1 MNLYRI
7 CAAASTL
14 ALAAPF
20 FFGFAPAAADA
31 ASPEETITLFSL
43 NSGYSEYL
51 SIPEEIPT
59 SYNIGDENGVI
70 VDCRVISGESV
81 TVTDSGLIEPAYEI
95 WYWNGGVGSTA
106 SWGVEGET
114 IEKRPFLGD
123 SVVEVK
129 TETDIYCLNISVLEY
144 GEYYAKKVIS
154 DYVAENINDSMTL
167 EEKLEAVVKLPA
179 SYDYAPTASGYVSM
193 IVKKGGDCWGS
204 CAIILEEL
212 KLLGING
219 WIRNGNRDIGGG
231 SGHRNVLAEGDGCY
245 YELEAG
251 YTGKAPRLCHIT
263 KRTSLFNF
271 RSSGDGYEVYQY
283 DGNDK
288 EQKLLEVP
296 SEYNGLPVVG
306 LSQEAFSGLS
316 WIEEIMLP
324 ESLTTI
330 GDYAFYNM
338 TALKKITIPEKL
350 CSIGGGAFIYC
361 DKLAEFE
368 IDENNSFYATDG
380 QALYSKDF
388 SELVYI
394 PAAASD
400 YTIPETVRVIREQAG
415 RYDRNRLHITIPS
428 NVKII
433 GEGAFHGC
441 TKLESVTLEE
451 GIEEIGSYAF
461 AANNKLKSVTVPDSV
476 TSIGENAFGINIYG
490 KVMEDFTLY
499 GSEGSAAQRYAE
511 ETGIRFEIAEIT
523 VPDIHYGDSN
533 CDELVNMADCV
544 LIMQYLANPA
554 KYGPESETG
563 ITPQGLANADV
574 CGNSDGVTGK
584 DALSIQRHLLG
595 LIEALPTND

>member
-1 MNLYRI
+1 MNLHRI
-7 CAAASTL
+7 CAAVSAL
-14 ALAAPF
+14 ALAVPF

-31 ASPEETITLFSL
+31 ASPEDTITLFSL
-43 NSGYSEYL
+43 NSGYAEYL

-70 VDCRVISGESV
+70 VDCRVVSGESV
-81 TVTDSGLIEPAYEI
+81 TVTDDGLIEPAYEI

-129 TETDIYCLNISVLEY
+129 TDNDIYCLNISVLEY

-193 IVKKGGDCWGS
+193 IIKKGGDCWGS

-219 WIRNGNRDIGGG
+219 WIRNGNRDAGGG

-251 YTGKAPRLCHIT
+251 YTGSAPRLCHIT

-271 RSSGDGYEVYQY
+271 RSNGDGYEVYQY
-283 DGNDK
+283 DGNNK

-316 WIEEIMLP
+316 WIEEITLP
-324 ESLTTI
+324 DSLTAI

-338 TALKKITIPEKL
+338 TNLKKITIPEKL
-350 CSIGGGAFIYC
+350 SSIGSGAFIYC
-361 DKLAEFE
+361 DKLAEFA

-380 QALYSKDF
+380 KALYSKDF
-388 SELVYI
+388 TELVYI
-394 PAAASD
+394 PSAVAD
-400 YTIPETVRVIREQAG
+400 YEIPESVSVIREQAG
-415 RYDRNRLHITIPS
+415 RYDKNRLHITIPS
-428 NVKII
+428 NVKSI

-441 TKLESVTLEE
+441 TKLESVTLED

-523 VPDIHYGDSN
+523 VPDTLYGDSN

-554 KYGPESETG
+554 RYGPDSATG
-563 ITPQGLANADV
+563 ITSQGLVNADV
-574 CGNSDGVTGK
+574 YGNSDGVTGK

-595 LIEALPTND
+595 LIETLPVND

>member
-14 ALAAPF
+14 TLAAPF

-81 TVTDSGLIEPAYEI
+81 TVTDDGLIEPAYEI

-219 WIRNGNRDIGGG
+219 WIRNGNRDVGGG
-231 SGHRNVLAEGDGCY
+231 SGHRNVLAEGNGCY

-251 YTGKAPRLCHIT
+251 YTGR
-263 KRTSLFNF
+263 
-271 RSSGDGYEVYQY
+271 
-283 DGNDK
+283 
-288 EQKLLEVP
+288 
-296 SEYNGLPVVG
+296 
-306 LSQEAFSGLS
+306 
-316 WIEEIMLP
+316 W
-324 ESLTTI
+324 
-330 GDYAFYNM
+330 
-338 TALKKITIPEKL
+338 
-350 CSIGGGAFIYC
+350 
-361 DKLAEFE
+361 
-368 IDENNSFYATDG
+368 
-380 QALYSKDF
+380 
-388 SELVYI
+388 
-394 PAAASD
+394 
-400 YTIPETVRVIREQAG
+400 
-415 RYDRNRLHITIPS
+415 
-428 NVKII
+428 
-433 GEGAFHGC
+433 
-441 TKLESVTLEE
+441 
-451 GIEEIGSYAF
+451 
-461 AANNKLKSVTVPDSV
+461 
-476 TSIGENAFGINIYG
+476 
-490 KVMEDFTLY
+490 
-499 GSEGSAAQRYAE
+499 SAR
-511 ETGIRFEIAEIT
+511 
-523 VPDIHYGDSN
+523 DI
-533 CDELVNMADCV
+533 
-544 LIMQYLANPA
+544 
-554 KYGPESETG
+554 
-563 ITPQGLANADV
+563 
-574 CGNSDGVTGK
+574 
-584 DALSIQRHLLG
+584 
-595 LIEALPTND
+595 